1 MTRGWTN
8 SEKLY
13 IISINRMMTEKMTQK
28 MGPTVTERMTQKMGP
43 TTDREN
49 DSEDGSDDYSENDH
63 DERLD
68 VLRTVLHQLR
78 WSDVDEDEEPEDDD
92 LP

>member
-49 DSEDGSDDYSENDH
+49 DSEDGSDD
-63 DERLD
+63 
-68 VLRTVLHQLR
+68 
-78 WSDVDEDEEPEDDD
+78 
-92 LP
+92 